1 MPVDVGEL
9 TLTELSGHLASSGL
23 PNAIRGDGDVRLRGC
38 NTLEGAGDGEV
49 TFLANPKYREL
60 VGTTRA
66 SAIIMK
72 DDPALSPKIPQL
84 ICDDPYRALT
94 MAVIRIH
101 GYRRHPQWGR
111 HPAAYVASSA
121 RVGANANLAPG
132 AVIADGAVVG
142 DNVTCYPGVFVG
154 PRAVLGNDVTLYAN
168 VTIYDECRLGDRV
181 TVHAGS
187 VIGEDGLGYAPVGKK
202 WVKIPQA
209 GIVSLED
216 DVEIGANCTIDRA
229 TLGVTKIGAG
239 TKFSNLVAVGHGCQ
253 VGSDCMF
260 VAQVGLAGS
269 VTVGRH
275 VTIAGQAGVVGHLTI
290 GDDAQ
295 VCAQAG
301 VNSPVKAGSVV
312 LGAPAAPVA
321 EARRRYATFQKLPEM
336 KAKMRQLEHEIAEL
350 RAAVAELRGENP
362 TAVSGSGNPA
372 APQER

>member
-1 MPVDVGEL
+1 MPQVFTDERGELPVDVGEL
-9 TLTELSGHLASSGL
+9 TLSELSGHLASTGL
-23 PNAIRGDGDVRLRGC
+23 PNDVRGDGAVRLCGC
-38 NTLEGAGDGEV
+38 NTLEGAGAGDV

-72 DDPALSPKIPQL
+72 DDPSLSPRIPQL

-111 HPAAYVASSA
+111 HEHAYVAPTA
-121 RVGANANLAPG
+121 KVGPNANLAPG
-132 AVIADGAVVG
+132 VVICDGATIG
-142 DNVTCYPGVFVG
+142 ANVTCYPGAFVG
-154 PRAVLGNDVTLYAN
+154 PGAVLGDDVTLYPS

-209 GIVSLED
+209 GNVILED

-229 TLGVTKIGAG
+229 TLGTTRIGSG

-253 VGSDCMF
+253 VGADCMF

-269 VTVGRH
+269 VTVGKH
-275 VTIAGQAGVVGHLTI
+275 VTIAGQAGVVGHLSI

-312 LGAPAAPVA
+312 LGAPAARS
-321 EARRRYATFQKLPEM
+321 RRP
-336 KAKMRQLEHEIAEL
+336 
-350 RAAVAELRGENP
+350 AVATRP
-362 TAVSGSGNPA
+362 SRSSP
-372 APQER
+372 R